1 MGDLIE
7 RLRKPILNEDVMRRW
22 DLVRSL
28 IANGHTSSLPRDT
41 IEADLDSW
49 DEERREAADILEAK
63 DAEIARLRK
72 ALGGHQLWTHAENV
86 EGEFVLW
93 AETGEVLMRLKP
105 THRHQNMEP
114 AAVEFV
120 LGDLLD
126 LLNARAAL
134 AEDDTPGE
142 KEGE

>member
-7 RLRKPILNEDVMRRW
+7 RLREKHENEVIYRQEYH
-22 DLVRSL
+22 LEVC
-28 IANGHTSSLPRDT
+28 A
-41 IEADLDSW
+41 
-49 DEERREAADILEAK
+49 EAADALEAK
-63 DAEIARLRK
+63 DAEIARLRE

-134 AEDDTPGE
+134 AEDDTPS
-142 KEGE
+142 